1 MANGVEK
8 ESGLMM
14 FSDEEL
20 REISG
25 VKRGGDYI
33 EVICG
38 CTSHRY
44 GDAVGKLRVFS
55 NGDLEITCECTPGC
69 NEGVALSTPSLSP
82 VSLSCVFS
90 KMGFD
95 FSFCMFNAYVLTL
108 MGGRLFVV
116 YPMEKCF
123 VSCSVVSYCYTV
135 YVYAVLSQ

>member
-8 ESGLMM
+8 ESVLMM

-33 EVICG
+33 EVTCG

-44 GDAVGKLRVFS
+44 GDAVGRLRVFS

-69 NEGVALSTPSLSP
+69 NEGLLLFGLP
-82 VSLSCVFS
+82 FS
-90 KMGFD
+90 SKWVLIFD
-95 FSFCMFNAYVLTL
+95 FFN
-108 MGGRLFVV
+108 F
-116 YPMEKCF
+116 
-123 VSCSVVSYCYTV
+123 
-135 YVYAVLSQ
+135 